1 MAALPAGDC
10 GIVLY
15 YVPNWVPGERGR
27 VLARATDSERR
38 QRDRQTMTEGATHR
52 GNISQH
58 VQAIPSSGIRRFF
71 DLLASME
78 GVISLGVGQPDFVT
92 PNHIRQAAIKSI
104 EDGETYYTSNYGLV
118 ELRSAISR
126 HLQRLY
132 GIHYDSGTEIIA
144 TAGVSEALNIA
155 LEAILDPGDEV
166 LSPDPGYVAYLPA
179 VLLGGGT
186 YIQVPTRAE
195 DGFALR
201 PDELEQRITPRTK
214 ALLIGYPANPTGAVL
229 SREVM
234 LAVASIVEKHNLFV
248 ISDEIYD
255 RLVYGTEHICFA
267 TLPKMQDRTIL
278 LGGFSKAYAMTGWR
292 LAYACARSEL
302 TEAMMKVHQYVM
314 MSAPTP
320 AQFAAIEA
328 LNNGEEA
335 VRGMVAEYDRRRK
348 LVVAGLNE
356 MGLRCAEPHGA
367 FYAFPNIGSTG
378 MNDETFAERL
388 LMEERVA
395 VIPGSAFGEAGAGH
409 VRICYAQRYDLLE
422 EALERMGRF
431 IKRHKVNG
439 K

>member
-1 MAALPAGDC
+1 
-10 GIVLY
+10 V
-15 YVPNWVPGERGR
+15 
-27 VLARATDSERR
+27 SEGT
-38 QRDRQTMTEGATHR
+38 QR

-92 PNHIRQAAIKSI
+92 PDNIRRAAVRSI

-118 ELRSAISR
+118 ELRHAISR
-126 HLQRLY
+126 HLHHLY
-132 GIHYDSGTEIIA
+132 GVRYDAGTEIIV

-166 LSPDPGYVAYLPA
+166 LSPDPGYVAYLPCVIIA
-179 VLLGGGT
+179 GGR
-186 YIQVPTRAE
+186 YVQVPTRAE

-201 PDELEQRITPRTK
+201 PEELERRITPRTK
-214 ALLIGYPANPTGAVL
+214 AILFGYPANPTGAVL
-229 SREVM
+229 SRETA
-234 LAVASIVEKHNLFV
+234 LAVADIARRHDLFV

-255 RLVYGTEHICFA
+255 RLVYGSEHVCFSA
-267 TLPKMQDRTIL
+267 LPDMKERTIL

-292 LAYACARSEL
+292 LAYTCARSEL

-320 AQFAAIEA
+320 AQFAALEA
-328 LNNGEEA
+328 ITNGEED
-335 VRGMVAEYDRRRK
+335 VRGMVAEYDRRRR
-348 LVVAGLNE
+348 LVTGALNA
-356 MGLRCAEPHGA
+356 MGLPCAEPKGA
-367 FYAFPNIGSTG
+367 FYAFPHIGSTG

-409 VRICYAQRYDLLE
+409 VRICYAKNYD
-422 EALERMGRF
+422 ALEQALDRMRAFVARNRTGA
-431 IKRHKVNG
+431 K
-439 K
+439 

>member
-1 MAALPAGDC
+1 MSDGSL
-10 GIVLY
+10 
-15 YVPNWVPGERGR
+15 
-27 VLARATDSERR
+27 
-38 QRDRQTMTEGATHR
+38 THR

-92 PNHIRQAAIKSI
+92 PNQIRQAAIKSI

-118 ELRSAISR
+118 ELRTSISR
-126 HLQRLY
+126 HLERLY
-132 GIHYDSGTEIIA
+132 GVHYDAGTEIIV
-144 TAGVSEALNIA
+144 TAGVSEGLSIA
-155 LEAILDPGDEV
+155 LAAIIDPGDEV
-166 LSPDPGYVAYLPA
+166 LSPDPGYVAYLPC
-179 VLLGGGT
+179 VLLAGGT
-186 YIQVPTRAE
+186 YTQIPTRAQ
-195 DGFALR
+195 DGFQLR
-201 PDELEQRITPRTK
+201 PEQLEQRITPRTK
-214 ALLIGYPANPTGAVL
+214 ALLIGYPANPTGAVM
-229 SREVM
+229 SRETM
-234 LAVASIVEKHNLFV
+234 MAVAAIVEKHNLFV

-255 RLVYGTEHICFA
+255 RLVYGTEHVCFSS
-267 TLPKMQDRTIL
+267 LPGMLDRTIL

-292 LAYACARSEL
+292 LAYTCARAEL

-328 LNNGEEA
+328 LASGEED

-348 LVVAGLNE
+348 LVMQRLNE
-356 MGLRCAEPHGA
+356 MGLACVEPRGA
-367 FYAFPNIGSTG
+367 FYAFPNVGSAG

-422 EALERMGRF
+422 EAMDRMSRF
-431 IKRHKVNG
+431 VTRNRPRRE
-439 K
+439 